1 MGIDYPYPL
10 YMPVS
15 DDFLAGLQLGYALSE
30 YDYSLRVAAEGLR
43 TYGVECLFNV
53 VEHAYSPR
61 SFYESVSDHVGQVVM
76 DINGTEYR
84 ITSSTKNIL
93 VKQ

>member
-1 MGIDYPYPL
+1 MDVTYPT
-10 YMPVS
+10 YMPIS
-15 DDFLAGLQLGYALSE
+15 NEFLAGMRLGYSLVE
-30 YDYSLRVAAEGLR
+30 YDYPLRVAAEGLR

-61 SFYESVSDHVGQVVM
+61 SFYESASDHVGQMVM